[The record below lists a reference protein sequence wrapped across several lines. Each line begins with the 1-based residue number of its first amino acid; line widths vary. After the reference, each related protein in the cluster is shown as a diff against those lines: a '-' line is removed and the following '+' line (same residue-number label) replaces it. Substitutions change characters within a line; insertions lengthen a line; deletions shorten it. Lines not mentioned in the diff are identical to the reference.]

1 MRCNHDVWRC
11 ACTKRA
17 AEVSVGRSAG
27 PRRAFG
33 GDRSSSQ
40 GTGGRHC
47 RSAQNPASKS
57 RSNCCAKIPAPR
69 KNSGTN
75 NRIYRATLW
84 NRSQQIDSNCHF
96 EQIENSRTDRI
107 FKRGLVPDLTWVKQ
121 ITTRKP
127 CADPATGWTLLAIAA
142 EGQIV
147 SVTGYQTPGIA
158 VFHESDLESGADRGM
173 WAVIRCRRP
182 APFGS
187 DHIAPVP
194 LRLRVSGK
202 QIAGRSSY
210 KRHAG
215 VCRTQGRR
223 AAFAAVG
230 QARPK
235 QHGLV

>member
-11 ACTKRA
+11 ARTKRA
-17 AEVSVGRSAG
+17 AEVSGGRSAG
-27 PRRAFG
+27 PRRPFG
-33 GDRSSSQ
+33 GNRSSAQ
-40 GTGGRHC
+40 GTRGRHC

-57 RSNCCAKIPAPR
+57 RSSCCAKIPAPR
-69 KNSGTN
+69 KNSGRN

-107 FKRGLVPDLTWVKQ
+107 FKRGLVPDLKQ

-142 EGQIV
+142 EGQII
-147 SVTGYQTPGIA
+147 SVTGYQTPGTA
-158 VFHESDLESGADRGM
+158 VFHESDLESGAGRGM
-173 WAVIRCRRP
+173 CAAITCRRP
-182 APFGS
+182 APFVS

-194 LRLRVSGK
+194 LRLHGSGK
-202 QIAGRSSY
+202 QIADRPWY

-215 VCRTQGRR
+215 VCRTKGRR

-230 QARPK
+230 QARSK
-235 QHGLV
+235 QYGLV